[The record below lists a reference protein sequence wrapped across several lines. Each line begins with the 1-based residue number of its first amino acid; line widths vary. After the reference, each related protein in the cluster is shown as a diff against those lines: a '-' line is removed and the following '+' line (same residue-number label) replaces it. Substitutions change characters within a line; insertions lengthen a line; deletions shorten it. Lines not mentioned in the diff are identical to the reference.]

1 VIRLGAVGDV
11 VRTLPAV
18 SALRA
23 AYPGARISWLV
34 EPASASVLSGQPWID
49 EILVYPRAEV
59 SDALFGVRWL
69 EAGRRLARFV
79 AALRADA
86 FDLVV
91 DFHSILK
98 SGVFSRLS
106 GAPLRVAYAPPYG
119 REAGWR
125 FANHR
130 AQVEPRRASRFE
142 RNRALVQF
150 LGVDAA
156 PDARPLRVADAAR
169 QRMARL
175 LEPASAPVV
184 IHPGTSDDTPH
195 KRWTVS
201 GYTRVARDLAEET
214 GTPVLVTVGPAR
226 DDRAFAEALVE
237 EAGGAAR
244 RAPDTPTLG
253 DLAALFAR
261 ARLYIGSDSGPMH
274 VASLV
279 GTPVLQ
285 LLGPTHPLENAP
297 WQATPS
303 RSVRVPVACSPCR
316 RGCAAATCMRV
327 IPPDRVVQEARALLA
342 GAIGH

>member
-1 VIRLGAVGDV
+1 M
-11 VRTLPAV
+11 RTLPAV

-23 AYPGARISWLV
+23 AYPQARISWLV
-34 EPASASVLSGQPWID
+34 EPASAGVLSDQPWID

-59 SDALFGVRWL
+59 SDALRGLRWL
-69 EAGRRLARFV
+69 EATRRLARFV
-79 AALRADA
+79 GALRAGA

-98 SGVFSRLS
+98 SGIFSRLS
-106 GAPLRVAYAPPYG
+106 GASLRVAYAPPYG

-125 FANHR
+125 FANRR
-130 AQVEPRRASRFE
+130 ARVAPRRTSRFE
-142 RNRALVQF
+142 RNRALLEF
-150 LGVDAA
+150 LGIDAA
-156 PDARPLRVADAAR
+156 PDAQPLRVAAAAR
-169 QRMARL
+169 ERMARL

-184 IHPGTSDDTPH
+184 IHPGTSDATPH
-195 KRWTVS
+195 KRWTVP
-201 GYTRVARDLAEET
+201 GYARVARALAGEID
-214 GTPVLVTVGPAR
+214 TPVLVTAGPAR
-226 DDRAFAEALVE
+226 DDRAFAEAVIE

-244 RAPDTPTLG
+244 RAPDTPSLG

-261 ARLYIGSDSGPMH
+261 ARLYIGSDTGPMH

-279 GTPVLQ
+279 GTPVVQ
-285 LLGPTHPLENAP
+285 LLGPTHPVENAP

-327 IPPDRVVQEARALLA
+327 IPSEYVVQEARALLA